1 MLFTKTLKGCEI
13 VGKKAAWVGE
23 DIGRLK
29 VLWLGLGP
37 AEELIPEEKLD
48 GLCGKTAEDDTPAKD
63 GTVGSGGA
71 E

>member
-1 MLFTKTLKGCEI
+1 M
-13 VGKKAAWVGE
+13 
-23 DIGRLK
+23 GRLK

-37 AEELIPEEKLD
+37 AEELIPEEKLG
-48 GLCGKTAEDDTPAKD
+48 GLCGKTAEDETPAKD